1 MDDKKK
7 LIALVGVIVI
17 ALAAVGMMMAKNVGG
32 EGPEKKAGSLE
43 EGINHETGLPLNP
56 PSPNAAGGDPSL
68 PNGK

>member
-43 EGINHETGLPLNP
+43 EGINHETGFYSYL
-56 PSPNAAGGDPSL
+56 A
-68 PNGK
+68 